1 VSKIVEKSDTYYKH
15 WIPKFREFEKTIKIL
30 KNELKEIDFCLEMK
44 ENEFGKRLTELQE
57 EDYIKQRDNIEKTVS
72 TLEKLIVEKS

>member
-1 VSKIVEKSDTYYKH
+1 
-15 WIPKFREFEKTIKIL
+15 
-30 KNELKEIDFCLEMK
+30 MK